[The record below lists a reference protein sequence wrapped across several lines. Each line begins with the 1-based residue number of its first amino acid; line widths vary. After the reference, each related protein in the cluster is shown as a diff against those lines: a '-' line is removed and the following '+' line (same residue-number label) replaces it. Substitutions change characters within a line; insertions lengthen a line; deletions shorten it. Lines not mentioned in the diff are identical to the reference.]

1 MSSPQDSLELV
12 ARNEDWI
19 ALLGQMSRGDQ
30 SAMGTFYDTTNRL
43 VFGLVLRILNDR
55 STAEEVMIDIYAQVW
70 RQAGTYDKSRGTPL
84 AWLTTI
90 ARSRALD
97 RLRSGW
103 QDQQRKQ
110 PLDELYETPSSADS
124 PE

>member
-110 PLDELYETPSSADS
+110 PLDEL
-124 PE
+124 